1 MPSCTGTE
9 PRIRVEVVLDDADR
23 RSALH
28 DTTFWS
34 LRNRPKEL
42 PAVWLYDE
50 RGSLLF
56 EEITRLVEYYP
67 THCEREILLAH
78 AAEIATRTEAR
89 TLVELGSGTSEKT
102 TILLDALD
110 AAGTLERFVPVDASE
125 DVLRA
130 AAHALG
136 SRYRTIGIHAIVADF
151 ERHLSALPDGESR
164 LIAFLGSTIGNL
176 DPDRRARLLAA
187 VGERLGPGDAFLLGV
202 DLVKDAA
209 RVEAAYNDAGGVTEA
224 FVRNG
229 LDALNGQLGANFDQE
244 KFEFVARW
252 DDAREWMDIGF
263 TARSQQVVSIPGLEV
278 EVQFEAG
285 EPLRLEISAKFRRQG
300 LERELAAANM
310 QVDAWWTDSAAEF
323 GLLLASG
330 IPRSPPLGSPIFS
343 DRRSV
348 A

>member
-1 MPSCTGTE
+1 MRSCTGTE

-23 RSALH
+23 RAALH
-28 DTTFWS
+28 ETTFWS
-34 LRNRPKEL
+34 LRERPKEL

-50 RGSLLF
+50 RGSILF

-67 THCEREILLAH
+67 TRCEREILLAH

-110 AAGTLERFVPVDASE
+110 AAGTLERFVPLDASE
-125 DVLRA
+125 GVLRA

-136 SRYRTIGIHAIVADF
+136 ARYGTLGVHALVADF
-151 ERHLSALPDGESR
+151 ERHLRALPDGEGR

-176 DPDRRARLLAA
+176 DPERRARLLAA
-187 VGERLGPGDAFLLGV
+187 IAAKLEPGDAFLLGV

-229 LDALNGQLGANFDQE
+229 LDAVNRQLGANFDQD

-252 DDAREWMDIGF
+252 DNVHEWMDIGF
-263 TARSQQVVSIPGLEV
+263 TARSQHVVSIPGLEV
-278 EVQFEAG
+278 AVQFEAD
-285 EPLRLEISAKFRRQG
+285 EPLRLEISAKFRREG
-300 LERELAAANM
+300 VERELAAANLRL
-310 QVDAWWTDSAAEF
+310 DAWWTDAAAEF

-330 IPRSPPLGSPIFS
+330 IPDGS
-343 DRRSV
+343 
-348 A
+348 

>member
-1 MPSCTGTE
+1 MPNRTGTE

-23 RSALH
+23 RAALH
-28 DTTFWS
+28 ETTFWS
-34 LRNRPKEL
+34 LREQPKEV

-50 RGSLLF
+50 RGSILF
-56 EEITRLVEYYP
+56 EAITRLVEYYP
-67 THCEREILLAH
+67 TRCEREILLAH
-78 AAEIATRTEAR
+78 AAEIAERTEAQ

-102 TILLDALD
+102 TILLDALA
-110 AAGTLERFVPVDASE
+110 AAGTLERFVPLDASE

-136 SRYRTIGIHAIVADF
+136 SRYGTLGVHAIVADF
-151 ERHLSALPDGESR
+151 ERHLGALPEGEGRR

-176 DPDRRARLLAA
+176 DPERRARLLAA
-187 VGERLGPGDAFLLGV
+187 VDAMLEPGDAFLLGV

-209 RVEAAYNDAGGVTEA
+209 RVEAAYNDTGGVTEA

-229 LDALNGQLGANFDQE
+229 LDAVNRQLGADFDQD

-252 DDAREWMDIGF
+252 DDAHEWMDIGF
-263 TARSQQVVSIPGLEV
+263 TARSQHAVSVPGLDV
-278 EVQFEAG
+278 AVQFQVG

-300 LERELAAANM
+300 VERELAAANL
-310 QVDAWWTDSAAEF
+310 QLDAWWTDAAADF

-330 IPRSPPLGSPIFS
+330 IPNGS
-343 DRRSV
+343 
-348 A
+348 

>member
-1 MPSCTGTE
+1 MPSSTGTE
-9 PRIRVEVVLDDADR
+9 PRIRIEVVLDDADR
-23 RSALH
+23 RAALYE
-28 DTTFWS
+28 TTFWS
-34 LRNRPKEL
+34 LRERPKEL

-56 EEITRLVEYYP
+56 EQITRLVEYYP
-67 THCEREILLAH
+67 TRCEREILLAH

-110 AAGTLERFVPVDASE
+110 AAGTLERFVPLDASE

-136 SRYRTIGIHAIVADF
+136 SRYG
-151 ERHLSALPDGESR
+151 
-164 LIAFLGSTIGNL
+164 L
-176 DPDRRARLLAA
+176 DPERRARLLAA
-187 VGERLGPGDAFLLGV
+187 VAATLEPGDAFLLGV

-229 LDALNGQLGANFDQE
+229 LDAVNRQLGANFDQD

-252 DDAREWMDIGF
+252 DDGHEWMDIGF
-263 TARSQQVVSIPGLEV
+263 TARSQHVVSIPELEV
-278 EVQFEAG
+278 AVHFEAD

-300 LERELAAANM
+300 VERELAAAKLRL
-310 QVDAWWTDSAAEF
+310 DAWWTDAAAEF

-330 IPRSPPLGSPIFS
+330 IPDGS
-343 DRRSV
+343 
-348 A
+348 